1 MCGFFAEGKGEGR
14 RVRVME
20 GVIERRRSWVV
31 FCGLSICEGELAAGG
46 GGGGG
51 TYE

>member
-1 MCGFFAEGKGEGR
+1 
-14 RVRVME
+14 ME

>member
-1 MCGFFAEGKGEGR
+1 MCGFFVEGR
-14 RVRVME
+14 RVVRVVRVME

-31 FCGLSICEGELAAGG
+31 FGGFVNFVKVNWKGER
-46 GGGGG
+46 